1 MSSMRISCG
10 IAGVV
15 AASLWSWG
23 CGQRELAEKNA
34 VASTLVAATNPAA
47 VASDPPTAGTWFPVT
62 REFLRQYVPAVGS
75 FRARQITKIG
85 PRVAG
90 RVEAVEVREGDLVRK
105 GQVLVRLDARFFE
118 IAEQQA
124 RASLDAAKGALASAQ
139 AELAEKR
146 REMERQLEVFR
157 RNAGSPKER
166 DDAISAFERAQGTV
180 SEKQGRLAEAE
191 QRLAYAVEERKETLI
206 LAPYDGVITE
216 RLVDPGEP
224 VSATPVTH
232 LLEIQEVGVLYL
244 EFSLAQELLKN
255 VRAGTRV
262 EWRVEGVAGDPDQG
276 EVAVVFPAI
285 DELTRSFRCRVI
297 VDNPALKYRPGMLA
311 AVRVVVQEIADAL
324 TVPRKALRPA
334 ASGYEI
340 TVLSGGQPT
349 VRRVEV
355 GLLTEDR
362 AEIREGLGDGDRVM
376 LEAAGS

>member
-1 MSSMRISCG
+1 MRISRG

-15 AASLWSWG
+15 AAGLWSWG

-47 VASDPPTAGTWFPVT
+47 VASDPPTAGTWVPVT
-62 REFLRQYVPAVGS
+62 RELLRQYVPAVGS

-124 RASLDAAKGALASAQ
+124 RASLDAARGALASAQ

-166 DDAISAFERAQGTV
+166 DDAISAFERAQGAV

-224 VSATPVTH
+224 VSANPVTH

-262 EWRVEGVAGDPDQG
+262 EWRVEGVAGDSDQG

-311 AVRVVVQEIADAL
+311 AVRVVVQENTDAL

-340 TVLSGGQPT
+340 TVLSGGQAT